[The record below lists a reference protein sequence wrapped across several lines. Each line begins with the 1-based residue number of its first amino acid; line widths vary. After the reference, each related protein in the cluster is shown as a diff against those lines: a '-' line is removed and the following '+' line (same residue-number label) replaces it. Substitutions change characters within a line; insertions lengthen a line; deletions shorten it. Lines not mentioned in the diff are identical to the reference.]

1 MQKKWAA
8 ATAAAARGIT
18 MAEPDVYL
26 EKLSAFSRMLHLENL
41 SVSPKETEDAA
52 RLLIALGMD
61 DRERVKTA
69 LRTVYAKSREEQ
81 ITFDRVFDGFF
92 LSEEQIRRQAKEQM
106 EREQELAQHRREAE
120 EELQLNGQ
128 PMDLSEKQRETYA
141 AMPEEARQRLRGFM
155 EKYRGTAERNPK
167 LYGDFIHSVF
177 TRAIMEQQMLM
188 ENAGVG
194 GQEMDPEIG
203 ILYRDISQFKDTEI
217 PKAIELIQ
225 AVAREINGEL
235 AAKGHSGGHM
245 GKLDFRRHHPQGT
258 GNRRQLLPPA
268 LPEEA
273 RQTEASGAAV
283 RCVRLHGAVFGIC
296 PAVHPEPEPGLGKLP
311 GISVLRNGG
320 GSGRLPAAEYG
331 PVPQLRK
338 GFRDLRPGYGLG
350 RSTGDSVCHASKRA
364 GGVRDAA
371 HPLRHQNH
379 RPAPGGRGGAGG
391 KASGGTGDLPE
402 PYPGGEVAVYQK
414 RSDHGVHLPH
424 GIVQHPAGAGLGLP
438 QTDKGNV
445 NKLTALRAVG
455 ASGRKLP
462 DGFDGWS

>member
-1 MQKKWAA
+1 MQKKRAA

-81 ITFDRVFDGFF
+81 IIFDRVFDGFF

-106 EREQELAQHRREAE
+106 EREQELAQHRKEAE

-217 PKAIELIQ
+217 PKAIDLIQ
-225 AVAREINGEL
+225 SVARQINGEL
-235 AAKGHSGGHM
+235 SAKRRAGGHT
-245 GKLDFRRHHPQGT
+245 GKLDFRRTIRKGLET
-258 GNRRQLLPPA
+258 GGSFYRLRYRKKRAHRRHLVLLCDVSGSMVQFSEFA
-268 LPEEA
+268 LRFIQSLNQVSDNSRTFLFSEA
-273 RQTEASGAAV
+273 ITEADAFQLQNMDSFRSFVRDSGIYGKGTDLGTALEYLCSRRPPVLNGATTLLILSDTKTIDQPRALAALGEAKRQAGRVIFLNPIPKGKWKYVRSIQSTAAV
-283 RCVRLHGAVFGIC
+283 C
-296 PAVHPEPEPGLGKLP
+296 
-311 GISVLRNGG
+311 SM
-320 GSGRLPAAEYG
+320 
-331 PVPQLRK
+331 VPC
-338 GFRDLRPGYGLG
+338 
-350 RSTGDSVCHASKRA
+350 STLQELASACR
-364 GGVRDAA
+364 
-371 HPLRHQNH
+371 
-379 RPAPGGRGGAGG
+379 
-391 KASGGTGDLPE
+391 
-402 PYPGGEVAVYQK
+402 
-414 RSDHGVHLPH
+414 
-424 GIVQHPAGAGLGLP
+424 
-438 QTDKGNV
+438 
-445 NKLTALRAVG
+445 KLTVQ
-455 ASGRKLP
+455 
-462 DGFDGWS
+462 